1 LQDTRFLSLFPKS
14 LLTKAPMIWI
24 NSITK
29 DVNARTKRK
38 AKAVKDPSF
47 KNQSK
52 LQQMKRLRGAKSQG
66 NALRGDDQ
74 RQHALKEATIDRRSN
89 RKRSKT
95 NLENRDSSNLE
106 LQDQKVSVSVDL
118 TVQEVRVSPT
128 EKTVEAPVSI
138 VNPAKVTN
146 NADHTGLEVKVSPM
160 ERTVEAPESIAN
172 LVKAMNNVDLTGP
185 EVEMTDPEPVGMA
198 TESVETAV
206 VIADVVVGATQAVA
220 AEAVKAVRALTPQR
234 PTRTHQSRRKIRSTE
249 RCEKLASE

>member
-1 LQDTRFLSLFPKS
+1 
-14 LLTKAPMIWI
+14 MIWI

-38 AKAVKDPSF
+38 AKAVKDPSL

-52 LQQMKRLRGAKSQG
+52 LQLMKRLRGAKSQG

-74 RQHALKEATIDRRSN
+74 RHHALKEATIDRRSN
-89 RKRSKT
+89 RKLSKP
-95 NLENRDSSNLE
+95 NLENKGSSNLE
-106 LQDQKVSVSVDL
+106 LQGQKVSVSVDL
-118 TVQEVRVSPT
+118 TVQEVMVSPKK
-128 EKTVEAPVSI
+128 KTVEALVSI
-138 VNPAKVTN
+138 VNPKKGTN
-146 NADHTGLEVKVSPM
+146 NADHTSLEVKLSLM
-160 ERTVEAPESIAN
+160 ERTVDPLVSIAN

-206 VIADVVVGATQAVA
+206 VIADVVVVATQAVA
-220 AEAVKAVRALTPQR
+220 AEAVKVVRAVTLER
-234 PTRTHQSRRKIRSTE
+234 PTRTRQSRRKIRSTE